1 MMRIIIASL
10 LMFLLVSCTHERT
23 SQNAYAE
30 GNYLES
36 INLLAAKI
44 EEKSEANFKQ
54 TDAEK
59 LSKLVNDVMNKY
71 EDELASTT
79 NTDYKK
85 RIEIYEKLLE
95 MNKRLTNRFYS
106 TELVNV
112 LDKYPAESLRQ
123 NIAKDLYDQGVNFE
137 TQNDYKAAAEAF
149 SQASSVYQPLGKYK
163 DSDKRAYNNG
173 KKQATLMAEEAYQ
186 QAKML
191 SEIAMQRLEFRQ
203 VAKYY
208 EQAVDAYR
216 HYGRYKDATS
226 LANTYK
232 RKGIIKVYCYA
243 SEYCS
248 EVKLL
253 LNKDYVTFV
262 SSPVGADLKIKIT
275 VDKEYNSTR
284 SQIDIPNTRKVFDKY
299 IEHIDA
305 QGNRIQIPTLKDET
319 YYTKLDTNNN
329 SLSLET
335 VVRMEGIIDF
345 SDTIYAR
352 ASSYY
357 ENDDDLLPVAKREL
371 ITKLRSLLESTAQDL
386 CSL

>member
-1 MMRIIIASL
+1 MRIIIASL

-95 MNKRLTNRFYS
+95 MNKRLSNRFYS

-203 VAKYY
+203 IAKYY

-305 QGNRIQIPTLKDET
+305 QGNSIQIPTLKDET
-319 YYTKLDTNNN
+319 YYTKLDTTNNI
-329 SLSLET
+329 LSLKT
-335 VVRMEGIIDF
+335 VVMMKGLIDF
-345 SDTIYAR
+345 SDTMYAIT
-352 ASSYY
+352 SSYY
-357 ENDDDLLPVAKREL
+357 ENDDDLLPVAKREQ
-371 ITKLRSLLESTAQDL
+371 ITKLRSLLESIAQKL
-386 CSL
+386 SSL